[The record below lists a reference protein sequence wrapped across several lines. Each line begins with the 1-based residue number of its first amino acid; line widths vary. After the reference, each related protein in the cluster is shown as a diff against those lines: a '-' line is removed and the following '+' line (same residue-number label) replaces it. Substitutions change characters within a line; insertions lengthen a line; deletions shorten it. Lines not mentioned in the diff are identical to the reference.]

1 MAADNTRSV
10 GTAAG
15 AAAAAAAAWDAEC
28 SLYTA
33 AEMAAA
39 AAAAAA
45 DAAAASQD
53 AASGCPSVV
62 CTRGDV
68 LVMQDANGYP
78 YTIHNTPY
86 NRLRYQ
92 DYAGRRIMYAFDDDN
107 VIEETYTP
115 GIFNCRS
122 RGRLVQ
128 ISDTAAVASSI
139 VRQDRDAYADL
150 FARWFSATIQKEYI
164 ETYVKGSR
172 RLSYDGAAKT
182 YMVDDGIFKV
192 DEDGNAY
199 SANHDP
205 SGKRIGW
212 SPLCIVNTEARE
224 SMEVVDPQLGR
235 ISVSEKTQMVVG
247 KLMFLLHPTDDCVFR
262 HQLDDITNAHVA
274 RLIEAGPPD
283 STYDMPRYDDIRG
296 GATPAP
302 RADERPRQEREQ
314 EREPEPGRPAP
325 GVGGGRS

>member
-10 GTAAG
+10 GMAAG
-15 AAAAAAAAWDAEC
+15 ADAAAADAAWEAEG

-33 AEMAAA
+33 AEMSAAA
-39 AAAAAA
+39 ADAAAAAA
-45 DAAAASQD
+45 DAAAPPQD
-53 AASGCPSVV
+53 AASGYPSVV

-68 LVMQDANGYP
+68 LVMQDASGYP
-78 YTIHNTPY
+78 YTIQNTPY
-86 NRLRYQ
+86 NCLRYQ

-107 VIEETYTP
+107 IIEETYTP

-122 RGRLVQ
+122 MGRHVQ

-139 VRQDRDAYADL
+139 VRQDLAAYTDL
-150 FARWFSATIQKEYI
+150 FSRWFSATIQKEYI

-199 SANHDP
+199 SAVHDQ
-205 SGKRIGW
+205 SGKIAGW

-224 SMEVVDPQLGR
+224 SMDVFDPQLGR
-235 ISVSEKTQMVVG
+235 IAVSEKTQMVVG
-247 KLMFLLHPTDDCVFR
+247 KLMFLLHPTDDSVFR
-262 HQLDDITNAHVA
+262 HQLDAITNAHVA

-296 GATPAP
+296 GAAPAP
-302 RADERPRQEREQ
+302 A
-314 EREPEPGRPAP
+314 GGA
-325 GVGGGRS
+325 GGGGGGGRS